1 MKKSTTERM
10 KAMVLFDQ
18 RKYLPTSDELP
29 CSDDIPV
36 DNEDQNFLPNFLLF
50 LLELIWSQRHDWYFA
65 VDMGVYHTTGE
76 NPRTPVIPDGFLSL
90 GVPRRKNNK
99 SRRSYVVWEEN
110 NIVPILTLEMVS
122 HTPGGEYD
130 EKLEIYQKLGV
141 LYYLIYNP
149 DYYKRDNHQAF
160 EIYKL
165 VNGVYQ
171 LQSGEPFWMA
181 EIGLGIGRKDHN
193 LNGISRELLYWYD
206 ERGTRYLSADEIAEI
221 EKQRADIEKQ
231 RADSEALRAEIEN
244 QRADSETLRAEKLA
258 QRLRELGENPD
269 DL

>member
-1 MKKSTTERM
+1 M

-29 CSDDIPV
+29 CSDDTPV

-50 LLELIWSQRHDWYFA
+50 LLELIWSQRNDWYFA

-90 GVPRRKNNK
+90 GVARRKNNK

-110 NIVPILTLEMVS
+110 NIVPIWVLEIVS
-122 HTPGGEYD
+122 YTPGGEYH

-171 LQSGEPFWMA
+171 LQSGEPFWMP

-206 ERGTRYLSADEIAEI
+206 DNGLRYLSSDEIAEA
-221 EKQRADIEKQ
+221 EALRADIEKQ
-231 RADSEALRAEIEN
+231 RADSEA
-244 QRADSETLRAEKLA
+244 LRAEKLA